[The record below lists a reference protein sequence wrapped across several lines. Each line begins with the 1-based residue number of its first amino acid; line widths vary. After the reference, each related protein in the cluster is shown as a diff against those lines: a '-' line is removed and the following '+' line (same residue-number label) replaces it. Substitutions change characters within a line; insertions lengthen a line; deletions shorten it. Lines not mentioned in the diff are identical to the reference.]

1 MKNTRKYDFSGW
13 VTKNDIQ
20 CNDGLTI
27 KRNAFSKNHKTK
39 VPLVWNHRR
48 DDPENIIGTIELEN
62 KDKGV
67 YGYGTFIDTPKAAYA
82 KSAVNQKA
90 IVAMSIAASNIER
103 NGNDIIGG
111 DIFEVSLVTKG
122 ANPGAFIDEVI
133 SHSIDE
139 EDYSCIYLPYE
150 IETYIEHSSKEE
162 KMEEKLTEEQEAKN
176 TKTEEKQ
183 LDPSKLT
190 EEDIDRIIDSL
201 NEEQAMLFNL
211 LSMDYEKISKD
222 SGEEGEGEEVKQNI
236 FSSDNVLEH
245 GVDTNEI
252 LDLLKKG
259 RVTRL
264 TDAVIE
270 HGIESVDLLF
280 TEAKMVDS
288 EPKQSYPELK
298 TADMVLSG
306 VTKSPFS
313 KIKNRYLSNLG
324 TDELVTKGYIRGD
337 EKQPYN
343 IKKILSRETSPKTI
357 YIKQHMDRD
366 DILDI
371 KDFDVVRFI
380 KQDMETRFKI
390 DLARFILVGDNRKDE
405 DPDKVDEDKLRPI
418 FSDSDVYVTKYE
430 IENSRGTSHI
440 LDGLQ
445 EKVMEFFLKYKGSG
459 NPTLFINRKD
469 FNLMRMKR
477 FEGQNNFY
485 VLSGTMKLPKES
497 DLADFLEIGHVTVTD
512 LIPEGYSILVNLSDY
527 YLGNDTGSDKVNF
540 ENFDIDRN
548 QYKYLL
554 ETRLSGALVT
564 PDSAAVFK
572 LYSEASKPNK
582 SEPTREK
589 NDIKPAS
596 QYVNS

>member
-20 CNDGLTI
+20 CNDGLII

-176 TKTEEKQ
+176 TETEEKQ

-201 NEEQAMLFNL
+201 NDEQAMLFNL
-211 LSMDYEKISKD
+211 LAMDHEKISKD
-222 SGEEGEGEEVKQNI
+222 SEGEGEEVKQNI

-252 LDLLKKG
+252 LDVFKKG
-259 RVTRL
+259 KVTRL

-280 TEAKMVDS
+280 TNSKVLDEV
-288 EPKQSYPELK
+288 PVQSYPELE
-298 TADMVLSG
+298 TADNVLKS

-313 KIKNRYLSNLG
+313 RIKNRYLSNLG
-324 TDELVTKGYIRGD
+324 IDELVTKGYIRGD

-343 IKKILSRETSPKTI
+343 IKKIMSRETTPKTI

-418 FSDSDVYVTKYE
+418 LNDSDVYVSKYDL
-430 IENSRGTSHI
+430 NSSKTSGKDLVYELQVKV
-440 LDGLQ
+440 LD
-445 EKVMEFFLKYKGSG
+445 FFSKYKGAG
-459 NPTLFINRKD
+459 KPTLYINKKD
-469 FNLMRMKR
+469 FNVLRLVR
-477 FEGQNNFY
+477 FNNQGFEHF
-485 VLSGTMKLPKES
+485 VLSGNHKLPKES
-497 DLADFLEIGHVTVTD
+497 DLADFLEIGDVVVTD
-512 LIPEGYSILVNLSDY
+512 LVPEGYSILVNLADY
-527 YLGNDTGSDKVNF
+527 QLGNDTGSDKVNF

-582 SEPTREK
+582 NEPTREK
-589 NDIKPAS
+589 NNIKPAS